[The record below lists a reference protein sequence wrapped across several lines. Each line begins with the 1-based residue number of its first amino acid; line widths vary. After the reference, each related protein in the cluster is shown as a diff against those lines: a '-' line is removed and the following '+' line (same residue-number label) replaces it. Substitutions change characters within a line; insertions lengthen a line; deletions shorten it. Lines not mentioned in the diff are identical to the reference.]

1 MEVESNSRGYVYIAI
16 GEMFRHEAEQSCR
29 SLKRFTSYPVV
40 LITDDESYKSVYF
53 DDVILANDLG
63 RSFEVK
69 ITGMMRSPFQRTVF
83 LDTDTFVCASIDS
96 IFEFLDYFDFAM
108 TLDMNGHSISFW
120 RQYQPDYHL
129 KLKDTLH
136 EFNTGVVGFVRSKEV
151 NEFFDTW
158 LQTHRELGM
167 YADMPTFREAF
178 LKRPVRIGV
187 LPHEYNFTGIKSM
200 VTAYTTVR
208 IIHDRLGEKWN
219 NLRPHMADF
228 VYMDKLAKRINR
240 QTCKRLIIPY
250 VGIIPFSW
258 SPFNVK
264 RKIKASLGIKAR
276 KKRDSFFVRIEQK
289 AE

>member
-1 MEVESNSRGYVYIAI
+1 MEVKQKSWGYIYIAI

-29 SLKRFTSYPVV
+29 SLKRFTKHPVV
-40 LITDDESYKSVYF
+40 LITDDENYKPVYF
-53 DDVILANDLG
+53 DEVIQANDLG

-83 LDTDTFVCASIDS
+83 LDTDTFVCASIDPV
-96 IFEFLDYFDFAM
+96 FDFLDYFDFAM
-108 TLDMNGHSISFW
+108 TLDMHGHSTSFW

-129 KLKDTLH
+129 ILKDTLH

-151 NEFFDTW
+151 DEFFDIW

-178 LKRPVRIGV
+178 LKKPVSVGI

-200 VTAYTTVR
+200 VMAYTTVR
-208 IIHDRLGEKWN
+208 VIHDRLGEKWN

-228 VYMDKLAKRINR
+228 VYMDKLARRINR
-240 QTCKRLIIPY
+240 KTYKRLIIPY
-250 VGIIPFSW
+250 LGVIPFTW
-258 SPFNVK
+258 NPFNLK
-264 RKIKASLGIKAR
+264 RKIKSWLGIKAR
-276 KKRDSFFVRIEQK
+276 KKRESYFVKIEQK
-289 AE
+289 AK